1 MNTLLLK
8 TFHSTKGSN
17 LHPFDAPFSHESLLD
32 LGLDFMGFCWGGY
45 NKPYYQIDCELG
57 TICVLDYQDVYMVRG
72 NREDKLCK
80 ITTTGKLKQ
89 FINLLDIS

>member
-1 MNTLLLK
+1 MPLLK
-8 TFHSTKGSN
+8 ELERVGVRPRSLKR
-17 LHPFDAPFSHESLLD
+17 FSHDDLISLNF
-32 LGLDFMGFCWGGY
+32 DFMGFCWGGY

-57 TICVLDYQDVYMVRG
+57 TICVVDYQDVYMVRG

-80 ITTTGKLKQ
+80 ITSKDQLKK